1 MIHELKILPEFF
13 YPVSI
18 GLKTFEL
25 RKNDRNFQVGDIIKL
40 KEWNGNNYTGCQLD
54 RKIIYILKEV
64 AGLEAEY
71 CILGIEEGKMI
82 VDDPELTFVEEIESR
97 MCKGCPKREQSD
109 GNMRSRII
117 LSNKIRHICEV
128 CETNPLISSVVRY
141 LLDGSRLYKELE
153 EHTADIATIMTL
165 PNVLEQ
171 LEFKEYIQYGEGLWS
186 ITQKGIDHFF
196 RLEADQ

>member
-25 RKNDRNFQVGDIIKL
+25 RKNDRNFQVGDTIRL
-40 KEWNGNNYTGCQLD
+40 KEWNGNNYTGRQVI
-54 RKIIYILKEV
+54 RKIVCILKEV
-64 AGLEAEY
+64 AGLEAGY
-71 CILGIEEGKMI
+71 CILGIKEDRMI
-82 VDDPELTFVEEIESR
+82 ADDPELTFVEEIESR

-109 GNMRSRII
+109 GSMRSRII
-117 LSNKIRHICEV
+117 LSNKIRHICEA
-128 CETNPLISSVVRY
+128 CETNPLVLSVVRY
-141 LLDGSRLYKELE
+141 LLDGSRSYKELE

-171 LEFKEYIQYGEGLWS
+171 LENREYIRYSEGLWS